1 MSKKIATIVLSH
13 VCDEEPCHLANEDQS
28 KWITNIL
35 PKEQLGWNWKID
47 TVSVFDVN
55 TSGGNS
61 FETDFASGVVLPSGS
76 LRDSIEDSDS
86 TIFSFSSITGTGA
99 GGGAFFC

>member
-13 VCDEEPCHLANEDQS
+13 VCDEEPCHLVNEDQS

-55 TSGGNS
+55 TSSNEQNTNS
-61 FETDFASGVVLPSGS
+61 F
-76 LRDSIEDSDS
+76 
-86 TIFSFSSITGTGA
+86 ITRT
-99 GGGAFFC
+99 FEKSNNKENSE

>member
-55 TSGGNS
+55 TSSNEQNTNS
-61 FETDFASGVVLPSGS
+61 F
-76 LRDSIEDSDS
+76 
-86 TIFSFSSITGTGA
+86 ITRT
-99 GGGAFFC
+99 FEKSNNKENSE